1 MLFYYMHTDPS
12 SPQNVIYISFHTIG
26 GKVGRP
32 YRKPT
37 ATKLRHFAKAT
48 SPDSAYKQLL
58 LSTKHQKESTS
69 KPSLIVSIPLSMLRQ
84 SNKHIVVHKPR
95 RVTLSS
101 FVTKKRAS
109 SRTPSTSSDS
119 SYEPPGIKRTKSTAT
134 RGQGNGRSNSR
145 GGKCVGTKA
154 TAARPR
160 RTCSAT
166 EVMGVGVEP
175 LTTVPSLKGASA
187 ADLERSNSMLLEGS
201 KVSAS
206 LNFSVN
212 GKPSVLQAHSHM
224 HRGYLDNGSS
234 SLQEDDQLSIASA
247 STNSTT
253 NSINGRVRSR
263 STSRA
268 RKDVIAPKPT
278 FSFEELFSFYPP
290 KLVLIDDEL
299 QPEQSLS
306 VKDYDRHALP
316 ESHPFWKWTFGQPVK
331 GMTTMKKKRKVMVN
345 GNGSSSSA
353 RD

>member
-160 RTCSAT
+160 RTCSAS

-224 HRGYLDNGSS
+224 HRGSLDNGSS